1 MGWFTVPA
9 DEPPADARGALVK
22 VVGGGPGRTAGA
34 GVHLAA
40 RHLLTCAHVVN
51 TALGL
56 RPLTHRDPGPVRL
69 DVAFPAVPHVAAVS
83 ARLVAWVAPRAADR
97 PGPAPEGA
105 LEWAGDLA
113 VLELDEPPPDPVRPL
128 PWTDMATGQEVR
140 AWYGGGQPFTYA
152 DVRVSACDGSVGY
165 LDGQLSGAAVEEG
178 YSGGPLWSLHD
189 AAAVGLVMG
198 RITAPGGAFAA
209 QHTVR
214 RSWGITRQA
223 IEAELVRAG
232 AGGLLPPD
240 GGHGAAVHPEDSGL
254 RDMLAGPVQALLGAP
269 ADRAA
274 HATVLGAELGLRTPS
289 DGSAPTVEELATVLY
304 TVRRALPTLTESL
317 ARTVTD
323 SGDRA
328 ELDRLLGLG
337 RLVEAAG
344 LLSVGEH
351 RKLLAKLTDLTA
363 RDPGLLPRAAAEA
376 LQYMAL
382 PAPLHGARLSVP
394 AVPAALHALETWPG
408 DCTPVPNETPRLPA
422 LVRVVEY
429 VAAEVGGLV
438 GEVLREWSVRVAQR
452 LGVHASALD
461 ERRADA
467 ARWAAR
473 TASAGTCVLVELTR
487 HTDDPPDRYR
497 CSLWRLRDDGTAAR
511 AGPGDDRPLDG
522 AQIARLVRTVA
533 SGAEGPGRGVPMVAV
548 AVGPD
553 GLQLPVDEWDGA
565 EPGELYPAPLG
576 EDFLVVLRCPQ
587 VRRHSR
593 TARHDLSRRWDAR
606 RRTGPLIAGEEVTS
620 DRELM
625 GMLKTTHRDQ
635 GSVVVHGPPKHR
647 AQLLNVCLF
656 MGVPIVLWDREAV
669 DHRQAARLEP
679 SRPSGPLEELPE
691 RIRHFRVRAHMDPA
705 QAARPAL
712 VWEDAGLPLPD
723 ELQLADPGGPAG
735 PGEGP
740 LG

>member
-9 DEPPADARGALVK
+9 DEPPADARGALAGVIGMK
-22 VVGGGPGRTAGA
+22 GAGRGRTAGA
-34 GVHLAA
+34 GVYLTD
-40 RHLLTCAHVVN
+40 RYLLTCAHVVN
-51 TALGL
+51 IALGV
-56 RPLTHRDPGPVRL
+56 RPLSPHDPGAVRL
-69 DVAFPAVPHVAAVS
+69 DVAFPVLSPAPAVS
-83 ARLVAWVAPRAADR
+83 ARLTVWVAPRAVGRA
-97 PGPAPEGA
+97 GPAPDGA

-113 VLELDEPPPDPVRPL
+113 VLELDEQPEAPVRPL

-152 DVRVSACDGSVGY
+152 DVRVGACDGSVGY

-178 YSGGPLWSLHD
+178 YSGGPLWSLRD

-198 RITAPGGAFAA
+198 RITAPVGAFSA

-214 RSWGITRQA
+214 RSWGVSRQA
-223 IEAELVRAG
+223 IEAELARAG
-232 AGGLLPPD
+232 AGGLLPTGDP
-240 GGHGAAVHPEDSGL
+240 GAASFPEDSGL
-254 RDMLAGPVQALLGAP
+254 RDMLAGPVQALLGVP
-269 ADRAA
+269 AERAA
-274 HATVLGAELGLRTPS
+274 HATALGAELGLRTPA

-304 TVRRALPTLTESL
+304 TQRRALPTLAESL

-323 SGDRA
+323 SGTRA
-328 ELDRLLGLG
+328 ELNRLLGLG
-337 RLVEAAG
+337 RAVKAAG

-363 RDPGLLPRAAAEA
+363 RDPGLLPRAAAAA
-376 LQYMAL
+376 LQFMTL
-382 PAPLHGARLSVP
+382 PAPLHGARLAAT
-394 AVPAALHALETWPG
+394 AVPAALHALEKWPG
-408 DCTPVPNETPRLPA
+408 DCGPVPNETPRLPS
-422 LVRVVEY
+422 LVRVMEY
-429 VAAEVGGLV
+429 VAAEVGGLA
-438 GEVLREWSVRVAQR
+438 GEVLREWSARVAQR
-452 LGVHASALD
+452 LGVHPSALD

-473 TASAGTCVLVELTR
+473 TASAGTCILVELTR
-487 HTDDPPDRYR
+487 HADDPPDRYR
-497 CSLWRLRDDGTAAR
+497 CSVWRVRDDGTTAR
-511 AGPGDDRPLDG
+511 AGSGDDRPLDG
-522 AQIARLVRTVA
+522 TQIARLVRTVA
-533 SGAEGPGRGVPMVAV
+533 SGAERPGRGVPMVAV

-587 VRRHSR
+587 MRRHSQ
-593 TARHDLSRRWDAR
+593 TARHDLSRRWEAR
-606 RRTGPLIAGEEVTS
+606 RRTGPLIADEQVTS

-647 AQLLNVCLF
+647 ALLLNVCLF

-691 RIRHFRVRAHMDPA
+691 RVRHFRVRAHMDPP

-712 VWEDAGLPLPD
+712 VWEDAELPLPD
-723 ELQLADPGGPAG
+723 ELLLADPGAG
-735 PGEGP
+735 PEG
-740 LG
+740 

>member
-9 DEPPADARGALVK
+9 DEPPADARGALVR
-22 VVGGGPGRTAGA
+22 VVGGQARTAGA
-34 GVHLAA
+34 GVYLTA
-40 RHLLTCAHVVN
+40 RYLLTCAHVVN
-51 TALGL
+51 TALGR
-56 RPLTHRDPGPVRL
+56 RPLSHPDPGDVRL
-69 DVAFPAVPHVAAVS
+69 EVAFPALSPAPAVP
-83 ARLVAWVAPRAADR
+83 ARLVVWVAPRAADR
-97 PGPAPEGA
+97 AGPAPDGA

-113 VLELDEPPPDPVRPL
+113 VLELDGPPPAPVRAL
-128 PWTDMATGQEVR
+128 PWADLATGQEVR
-140 AWYGGGQPFTYA
+140 TWYGGGQPFTYA
-152 DVRVSACDGSVGY
+152 DVRVGACDGSVGY

-178 YSGGPLWSLHD
+178 YSGGPLWSLRD
-189 AAAVGLVMG
+189 AAAVGLMMG
-198 RITAPGGAFAA
+198 RITAPGGAFSA

-214 RSWGITRQA
+214 RSWGISRQA
-223 IEAELVRAG
+223 IEAELLRAG

-240 GGHGAAVHPEDSGL
+240 RRRGAAAFSDDSGL
-254 RDMLAGPVQALLGAP
+254 RDMLAGPVQALLGVP
-269 ADRAA
+269 AERAA
-274 HATVLGAELGLRTPS
+274 HATALGAELGLRTPA
-289 DGSAPTVEELATVLY
+289 DGSAPTVEELVTVLY
-304 TVRRALPTLTESL
+304 TERRALPTLSESV

-323 SGDRA
+323 GGARA
-328 ELDRLLGLG
+328 ELDRLLALG
-337 RLVEAAG
+337 RMVEEGG

-351 RKLLAKLTDLTA
+351 RKLLAKLTDLTC
-363 RDPGLLPRAAAEA
+363 RDPGLLPRAAAAA
-376 LQYMAL
+376 LQFMTL
-382 PAPLHGARLSVP
+382 PAPLHGARLSAS
-394 AVPAALHALETWPG
+394 AVPAALRALETWPG
-408 DCTPVPNETPRLPA
+408 DCTSVPNETPRLPA

-429 VAAEVGGLV
+429 VAAEVGGLP
-438 GEVLREWSVRVAQR
+438 GEVLREWSTRVAQR
-452 LGVHASALD
+452 LGVHPSALD

-473 TASAGTCVLVELTR
+473 TASAGTCVLVELSR

-497 CSLWRLRDDGTAAR
+497 CSLWRVRDDGTAAR

-522 AQIARLVRTVA
+522 AGIARLVRAVA
-533 SGAEGPGRGVPMVAV
+533 SGAEGPGQGVPMVAV

-593 TARHDLSRRWDAR
+593 TALHDLSRRWEAR
-606 RRTGPLIAGEEVTS
+606 RRTGPLIADEQVTS

-647 AQLLNVCLF
+647 ALLLNVCLF

-723 ELQLADPGGPAG
+723 ELRLADPGAG
-735 PGEGP
+735 AQG
-740 LG
+740 